1 MYSTKLALA
10 TLSKSF
16 VDQNKKYIILHL
28 PRFSLS
34 ETFQF

>member
-10 TLSKSF
+10 SLSKPF
-16 VDQNKKYIILHL
+16 EDQNKKYIILHL
-28 PRFSLS
+28 SRFSLS